1 MHEGEIARQAE
12 GHPAEGYEKNE
23 KAWMLLINLS
33 DPNYIALGHL
43 HVDIVSLGF
52 GVSQIWVHSS
62 LVQVSSLL

>member
-1 MHEGEIARQAE
+1 
-12 GHPAEGYEKNE
+12 
-23 KAWMLLINLS
+23 MLLINLS